1 MIYGWLTCRRE
12 SGLKLHV
19 VLLIYPWYCIVVGV
33 GGGEWWP
40 LRHLRSLGI
49 IGVINV
55 AEGALVDK
63 RFRVQPVDKARCCKR
78 YRFSLVRILAV
89 VEEGGV
95 RQTFELWWR
104 YSLNYTL

>member
-1 MIYGWLTCRRE
+1 M
-12 SGLKLHV
+12 
-19 VLLIYPWYCIVVGV
+19 LLIYPWYCIVVRV

-55 AEGALVDK
+55 AEETLVDK

-78 YRFSLVRILAV
+78 YRFSLVQGAV
-89 VEEGGV
+89 CCG
-95 RQTFELWWR
+95 
-104 YSLNYTL
+104 